1 MIALAFWAYRENYT
15 TQASIREVGRIQ
27 DEIAILRESLA
38 QQKAEW
44 AYLNRPERLRDLAVL
59 NFDALGL
66 LPLES
71 AQFGRVDQVVY
82 PVAPDA
88 TQDPASAGAPQLSN
102 PLDAVGRIEND
113 KVDPL

>member
-1 MIALAFWAYRENYT
+1 MRPLLYVLTALSLIALAFWAYRENYT

-38 QQKAEW
+38 QQKA
-44 AYLNRPERLRDLAVL
+44 
-59 NFDALGL
+59 
-66 LPLES
+66 
-71 AQFGRVDQVVY
+71 VDQVVY